1 MSLFMFNDK
10 KIIYSI
16 QGPVLYLK
24 WKYTCKNINC
34 RIYNNL
40 LAIVLIKHN
49 IINNTVKEKYY
60 YYIQTGQTSPNREN
74 KKNAFMAIMKY

>member
-1 MSLFMFNDK
+1 MFNDK

-40 LAIVLIKHN
+40 LAIVLIKHY
-49 IINNTVKEKYY
+49 IINNILKEKYY
-60 YYIQTGQTSPNREN
+60 YYIQTGQTALTGKTKRTPSWP
-74 KKNAFMAIMKY
+74 F